1 VAVLVVSMEL
11 QILAEVAVVLFQ
23 RVAAALVVQV
33 L

>member
-23 RVAAALVVQV
+23 RVAAAPVVQV